1 MATKFTPRMNAA
13 RAQMDGLRSTDP
25 VVQAMLDATRRKREE
40 EEKKR
45 KEAAQAVSSSGSV
58 GLNRAAAALPGA
70 ARLTSTDPVIQQLLG
85 NKAKHDATLAAWD
98 AQRGGRQEA
107 YKKELQAAGGYYATL
122 PQKSDW
128 TAYSAARE
136 DVYDPTYRYINGTE
150 EFRDKAK
157 WTQQGYTSERE
168 RLRYMTPEEIGTY
181 NYLYNKN
188 IGNPMGRNAG
198 SDYLESLT
206 RQLNERQAKA
216 REAREREFSKEHE
229 ILGSIGSVVDS
240 TLGGVASAVDL
251 GLQGA
256 KKLFTGEDIDYN
268 TKYQQYGR
276 SAENARDEVAKNIDN
291 PVWKFL
297 YQTGM
302 SAADS
307 FAAGMFGPLAGGWM
321 LGTSAGASAARDAHE
336 RGASD
341 GQALLTGVLAGTAE
355 MLFERVS
362 IGNLKGLK
370 EVPVTGIK
378 SIAKNVA
385 KSMAVNAS
393 EELLTEIANTVTDLL
408 VMGDMSNYALS
419 VQDYV
424 EQGMSE
430 QEARNKAAL
439 DVAGQILLSG
449 LAGGV
454 MGTAFGGIGSV
465 QSAFQNSR
473 TGKAIAQTGN
483 QQTVLDA
490 GMGMAEG
497 SDARKFAEKLKA
509 KQEAGQTLRNSEIGA
524 LDRENLMQ
532 VKNALDTV
540 TRLGKAFGRQVH
552 FYEDADAEQG
562 GYAENGEIY
571 LNTRAPQQM
580 MAQFFTHELTHTAEN
595 TEAYNLLAADIRG
608 RLGKSLEEMKKKK
621 IERYAEKDTFLT
633 DAGAEAEVIADYVA
647 KNLFTNE
654 AEIKQLAKRNRNA
667 ALRVLDRIR
676 EWSAKVNGDTE
687 KEFLLRA
694 QRLYEKA
701 IRETRGTAEGEKQ
714 YVIKKTQDNKN
725 FVEIEDDILANVPQS
740 EWVRTVKRNLGQRFP
755 EGISVNGQHIK
766 INWQTKKEMTGSDY
780 TNQLSDNDNQM
791 YADKMRATN
800 NADEILETAQN
811 WVGEKPKHKRKDNI
825 REFARGEVLFR
836 IGGRG
841 YVAEVDVATT
851 SNGSAALYDIVNIK
865 TADIKEKNP
874 TRTEQTPVSQVLGS
888 DRSDAAVMP
897 RRNEARH
904 RASESAFNDSIP
916 QTDANGNTSGE
927 NVTQLQQSKR
937 QMAFTDESDELFAKP
952 VYSKPPLSKEDL
964 EARYEAEK
972 AYNREARESTLF
984 SQAEESD
991 DAEDLSDRDAVLEEF
1006 WAETHQE
1013 GPEDIEASR
1022 EEYEQFW
1029 RDFQARSDELAAEMG
1044 IKTGMEDLAAF
1055 LASEREITEE
1065 ANIAREERARG
1076 KVAFSEGAA
1085 ESDANAFTRD
1095 MLNGRGKDGF
1105 DRAQKN
1111 AAYAM
1116 GKAVGK
1122 ITWAD
1127 STVFDEAA
1135 ARLTEQY
1142 LRSGKYAADG
1152 SAALKRSE
1160 DAFDALWYAAE
1171 AANRE
1176 YYEKYSKIRDG
1187 LSAYLR
1193 FDSEDTALLYRD
1205 HWQKKYG
1212 DLLKFSEDG
1221 RGIGEAYDILRE
1233 QAPELFPERFTK
1245 PREQL
1250 RRMLQ
1255 IAQSFEILRSQDTKK
1270 SDAIGYDIARERAK
1284 VEFKTAVQE
1293 AIMATE
1299 RVRRYAEDKK
1309 SAKEEVAAIPT
1320 DPADIL
1326 EIAEKKKKL
1335 QREADRIA
1343 ARWLLTRDDK
1353 AMVDR
1358 LLRGEM
1364 KPSEVSGP
1372 NREGIIT
1379 VFEKKAQV
1387 EMMDQPLRRYYARKK
1402 EQRNEAADTALGDIN
1417 DLTKIRDKSSGLAYS
1432 TNTME
1437 RNIEDVF
1444 WDKRT
1449 QDAVKSYI
1457 DRVHVSEADLT
1468 RAKNAYN
1475 ERVNKLELSQK
1486 VAKGNTVSEAA
1497 AVQILGEARDN
1508 IARLTEMA
1516 ANRRRNGEVDGE
1528 ERLNGKTL
1536 DEWNQVVITLK
1547 QENPSMD
1554 WAKIDGAVQVFHEIY
1569 DDLFSQMN
1577 RARVENGYAPIDYR
1591 RGYFPHFQKNEPDTI
1606 FGKLLAG
1613 LGVDAEVT
1621 PLPTSINGLTDQFKP
1636 GIAWFGHAQSRLGFE
1651 TDFDAIEGYKRYID
1665 GALRVIYH
1673 TDNIQ
1678 NLRAL
1683 ERRIRY
1689 WTTDEGMRE
1698 RLEQKWAELD
1708 ANETMNEDEK
1718 NEAMQK
1724 LYAEGK
1730 FLLSN
1735 FCNELTEYTNLL
1747 AGKKSRLDRG
1757 MEALIGR
1764 RAYNILN
1771 ALNRR
1776 LGANMVA
1783 ANIGSAMT
1791 NIIPLQQGYAQM
1803 GGVNLAKGIYKTW
1816 RGSAKK
1822 DGFAAQSDFLT
1833 NRRGAVEVGSTFA
1846 DKASRVA
1853 GWMMETVD
1861 GMVSETLVRARY
1873 EQNIKAGMSHEAAL
1887 GEADRW
1893 TARVMADR
1901 SRGSMPTIFHSA
1913 NPVVK
1918 MFTQF
1923 QLEVANNIAYTF
1935 KDMPRDA
1942 KEKGIGE
1949 LVKVFMRYFI
1959 GAWLFNECYEFF
1971 FGRRPAFD
1979 PLGWGNEFVGDAFG
1993 FEMPNLLELG
2003 GEIVTGEANWDDFK
2017 TDKKGIVK
2025 ATGGLFGNIAED
2037 TPFIGGI
2044 LPMLWGSEGGG
2055 RIPLSSAIPNITNI
2069 SGIFDKDRAWQDRVE
2084 IGYKELT
2091 KPLYY
2096 LAMPMAGGQLKKTF
2110 EGITA
2115 AIQGGSYSY
2124 NTQGEKTLQY
2134 PLHKDSAWDTAKTYA
2149 QAAVLGKSSFGTS
2162 RDWVNSEFDS
2172 MSAKET
2178 AIYRG
2183 LMDAGMT
2190 SRGAFDLIRKIG
2202 AAKATEEMTADAIKR
2217 QILRDAQI
2225 SEEERAVVYYGMM
2238 ATEKERTLLD
2248 AFNDQNLNTARA
2260 ADLLLQMRDASST
2273 AEKRK
2278 MLYNTRLGDLEK
2290 AMIYRE
2296 KISTAWD
2303 EEIAAVHEAGL
2314 MFDDFLAAQNAL
2326 AEIEASVNGAE
2337 AEEDAPE
2344 VDIFAQTSQLF
2355 TTGWLDKQKQG
2366 EKESQAEKKAKQDKK
2381 TARDNAFIRWTKENG
2396 YSMQNQWVLMDCLG
2410 ISTEAKKENKSK
2422 QFGFSLPTMPEIKLP
2437 EIKMPTLPTINLPN
2451 FGG

>member
-1 MATKFTPRMNAA
+1 MATKFTPRMTAA

-85 NKAKHDATLAAWD
+85 NKAKHDAALAAWD
-98 AQRGGRQEA
+98 AQRGERQEA

-128 TAYSAARE
+128 AAYSAARG

-291 PVWKFL
+291 PVGKFL

-307 FAAGMFGPLAGGWM
+307 LAAGMFGPLAGGVM

-341 GQALLTGVLAGTAE
+341 GQALLVGVLAGTAE
-355 MLFERVS
+355 GLFERVS

-370 EVPVTGIK
+370 DIPVTGIK

-419 VQDYV
+419 VEDYV

-430 QEARNKAAL
+430 SDAKKKAAG

-483 QQTVLDA
+483 PQAVLDA

-497 SDARKFAEKLKA
+497 SGARKFAEKLTA

-524 LDRENLMQ
+524 LHRENVMQ
-532 VKNALDTV
+532 IKNAQDTV

-595 TEAYNLLAADIRG
+595 AEAYNLLAADIRG
-608 RLGKSLEEMKKKK
+608 RLGKLLEEMKKKK

-667 ALRVLDRIR
+667 ALRVYDRIR

-701 IRETRGTAEGEKQ
+701 LRETRGTAGESVKQYSLDTYSEKQ
-714 YVIKKTQDNKN
+714 IENWSASKKIQIYSDEEQLRN
-725 FVEIEDDILANVPQS
+725 FVRKSLTDSQFDKKMYFGKISEELAERIYEDTGVDVKGYNLSISSSEIRKIIMYSHGSKEFEALRGQRNITEDDIAIIPIVVTSPDKVVLAEKKYNDRPVI
-740 EWVRTVKRNLGQRFP
+740 EFHKT
-755 EGISVNGQHIK
+755 VNGRTTVVTYHSHRHHDLVV
-766 INWQTKKEMTGSDY
+766 QT
-780 TNQLSDNDNQM
+780 M
-791 YADKMRATN
+791 Y
-800 NADEILETAQN
+800 
-811 WVGEKPKHKRKDNI
+811 
-825 REFARGEVLFR
+825 
-836 IGGRG
+836 GG
-841 YVAEVDVATT
+841 
-851 SNGSAALYDIVNIK
+851 
-865 TADIKEKNP
+865 KEKGSLATPPSEVSLLSP
-874 TRTEQTPVSQVLGS
+874 TSETPSGT
-888 DRSDAAVMP
+888 
-897 RRNEARH
+897 
-904 RASESAFNDSIP
+904 ASNDSI
-916 QTDANGNTSGE
+916 AENSGAVNSE
-927 NVTQLQQSKR
+927 YQKYLPKPR
-937 QMAFTDESDELFAKP
+937 QMAYTDESDELFAKP

-991 DAEDLSDRDAVLEEF
+991 AAEDLSDRDAVLEEF

-1029 RDFQARSDELAAEMG
+1029 RDFQAKSDELAAETG
-1044 IKTGMEDLAAF
+1044 IKTGMEDLATF

-1065 ANIAREERARG
+1065 ANLAREERARG

-1127 STVFDEAA
+1127 STAFDEAA

-1152 SAALKRSE
+1152 SAALTRSE

-1233 QAPELFPERFTK
+1233 QAPELFPEQFTK

-1372 NREGIIT
+1372 NREGIIA

-1444 WDKRT
+1444 RDKGT

-1497 AVQILGEARDN
+1497 AVQIMGEARDN

-1547 QENPSMD
+1547 QENPNMN

-1683 ERRIRY
+1683 ERRIRF

-1708 ANETMNEDEK
+1708 ANEKLSEDEK

-1735 FCNELTEYTNLL
+1735 FCNEVTEYTNLL

-1757 MEALIGR
+1757 IEALIGR

-1791 NIIPLQQGYAQM
+1791 NFIPLQQGYAQL
-1803 GGVNLAKGIYKTW
+1803 GGVNLARGMYDAW
-1816 RGSAKK
+1816 RGAVKK

-1846 DKASRVA
+1846 DKASKVT
-1853 GWMMETVD
+1853 GIMMETVD

-1873 EQNIKAGMSHEAAL
+1873 AQNIKAGMSHEAAL

-1901 SRGSMPTIFHSA
+1901 SRGSMPTIFHST
-1913 NPVVK
+1913 NPVIK

-1935 KDMPRDA
+1935 KDVPRDA
-1942 KEKGIGE
+1942 RNKGVKEMI
-1949 LVKVFMRYFI
+1949 KVFARYFI
-1959 GAWLFNECYEFF
+1959 GAWLFNEIYEFI

-1979 PLGWGNEFVGDAFG
+1979 PVGWVDEFSGDAFG
-1993 FEMPNLLELG
+1993 FEVPNLLELG
-2003 GEIVTGEANWDDFK
+2003 YDTITGEVSLEDFE

-2025 ATGGLFGNIAED
+2025 ATAGLFGNIAED
-2037 TPFIGGI
+2037 TPFIGGV

-2055 RIPLSSAIPNITNI
+2055 RIPLGSAIPNISNI
-2069 SGIFDKDRAWQDRVE
+2069 SGLFDKDRAWQDKVE

-2124 NTQGEKTLQY
+2124 NSQGEKTLQY
-2134 PLHKDSAWDTAKTYA
+2134 PLHKDTAWDTIRAYG
-2149 QAAVLGKSSFGTS
+2149 QAAVLGKSSFDTS
-2162 RDWVNSEFDS
+2162 REWVNSDFDS
-2172 MSAKET
+2172 LSAKET
-2178 AIYRG
+2178 AIYQG
-2183 LMDAGMT
+2183 LMDEGMD
-2190 SRGAFDLIRKIG
+2190 SRDAFSLIRELG
-2202 AAKATEEMTADAIKR
+2202 AAKATDEMTADAVKR
-2217 QILRDAQI
+2217 QILRDANI
-2225 SEEERAVVYYGMM
+2225 SEAEKAVVYYGMM
-2238 ATEKERTLLD
+2238 ATEKERTLLN
-2248 AFNDQNLNTARA
+2248 AFNDQNFNTARA
-2260 ADLLLQMRDASST
+2260 AGLLLQMRDASST

-2278 MLYNTRLGDLEK
+2278 MLYDTRLGDLEK

-2355 TTGWLDKQKQG
+2355 MTGWLDSQKQG
-2366 EKESQAEKKAKQDKK
+2366 EKESRAEKKAKQDKK

-2396 YSMQNQWVLMDCLG
+2396 YSMENQWVLMDCLG
-2410 ISTEAKKENKSK
+2410 ISTEAKKKNKSK

>member
-58 GLNRAAAALPGA
+58 GLNSAAAALPGA
-70 ARLTSTDPVIQQLLG
+70 ARLTSRDPVIQQLLG
-85 NKAKHDATLAAWD
+85 NKAKHDAALAAWD
-98 AQRGGRQEA
+98 AQRGERQEA

-128 TAYSAARE
+128 AAYSAARG

-157 WTQQGYTSERE
+157 WTQQGYTAERE

-216 REAREREFSKEHE
+216 REASEREFANKHE
-229 ILGSIGSVVDS
+229 ILGSIVSVADS
-240 TLGGVASAVDL
+240 TFGGVASAVDL

-256 KKLFTGEDIDYN
+256 KKLFAGEDIDYN

-291 PVWKFL
+291 PVGKFL

-307 FAAGMFGPLAGGWM
+307 LAAGMFGPLAGGWM

-341 GQALLTGVLAGTAE
+341 GQALLTGLLAGTAE
-355 MLFERVS
+355 GLFERVS

-378 SIAKNVA
+378 SISKNVA

-439 DVAGQILLSG
+439 DVAGQIALAG

-497 SDARKFAEKLKA
+497 SDARKFAEKLNA

-524 LDRENLMQ
+524 LHRENVMQ
-532 VKNALDTV
+532 IKNAQDTV

-595 TEAYNLLAADIRG
+595 AEAYNLLAADISG
-608 RLGKSLEEMKKKK
+608 RLGDSLAEMKQRK
-621 IERYAEKDTFLT
+621 IERYAQKGTALT

-654 AEIKQLAKRNRNA
+654 KEITRLAQRNRNA
-667 ALRVLDRIR
+667 ALRVYDRIR

-701 IRETRGTAEGEKQ
+701 LRETRGTAGESERQNIIETFPDGRKYVKADRQVIMGNDPESWGEQVELYINRKIRNGENVALHTEDGDVLLLTGDTEGKASFRYYVRDKNGVLRPLTDKEYETKLNAETHIDELAKISKIKQ
-714 YVIKKTQDNKN
+714 KDVPDELGVHGEFAKYGWDYRTAFFEDFDGRYYKITISIAKN
-725 FVEIEDDILANVPQS
+725 DDGKIVYNIGQIRESSKPSFNGSSDTMTGA
-740 EWVRTVKRNLGQRFP
+740 RTGVAA
-755 EGISVNGQHIK
+755 SVN
-766 INWQTKKEMTGSDY
+766 
-780 TNQLSDNDNQM
+780 
-791 YADKMRATN
+791 
-800 NADEILETAQN
+800 
-811 WVGEKPKHKRKDNI
+811 
-825 REFARGEVLFR
+825 
-836 IGGRG
+836 
-841 YVAEVDVATT
+841 
-851 SNGSAALYDIVNIK
+851 
-865 TADIKEKNP
+865 
-874 TRTEQTPVSQVLGS
+874 
-888 DRSDAAVMP
+888 
-897 RRNEARH
+897 
-904 RASESAFNDSIP
+904 SIP
-916 QTDANGNTSGE
+916 KTDANSNTSGE
-927 NVTQLQQSKR
+927 NVTQLQQTKR
-937 QMAFTDESDELFAKP
+937 QMAYTDESDELFAKP

-964 EARYEAEK
+964 EARYEAEM
-972 AYNREARESTLF
+972 AYNREARENTLF
-984 SQAEESD
+984 SQAEKSD

-1013 GPEDIEASR
+1013 GPGDIESSR

-1029 RDFQARSDELAAEMG
+1029 RDFQAKSDELEAESG
-1044 IKTGMEDLAAF
+1044 NKTGMEDLAAF
-1055 LASEREITEE
+1055 IASEREITEE
-1065 ANIAREERARG
+1065 ANIAREERARE

-1127 STVFDEAA
+1127 STAFDEAA

-1152 SAALKRSE
+1152 SAALTRSE

-1284 VEFKTAVQE
+1284 VEFKTAVEE

-1299 RVRRYAEDKK
+1299 RVRRYAEDQK
-1309 SAKEEVAAIPT
+1309 SAKEEVAAVPT

-1358 LLRGEM
+1358 LLRGEL

-1372 NREGIIT
+1372 NREGIIA

-1444 WDKRT
+1444 RDKRT

-1516 ANRRRNGEVDGE
+1516 ANQRKNGEVDGE

-1547 QENPSMD
+1547 QENPNMN

-1569 DDLFSQMN
+1569 GDLFSQMN

-1673 TDNIQ
+1673 TENIQ

-1683 ERRIRY
+1683 ERRIRF

-1757 MEALIGR
+1757 IEALIGR

-1783 ANIGSAMT
+1783 ANIGSAVT
-1791 NIIPLQQGYAQM
+1791 NFIPLQQGYAQL
-1803 GGVNLAKGIYKTW
+1803 GGVNLVRGMYDAW
-1816 RGSAKK
+1816 RGAVKK

-1846 DKASRVA
+1846 DKASKVT
-1853 GWMMETVD
+1853 GIMMETVD

-1873 EQNIKAGMSHEAAL
+1873 AQNIKAGMSHEAAL

-1901 SRGSMPTIFHSA
+1901 SRGSMPTIFHSV
-1913 NPVVK
+1913 NPVMK

-1935 KDMPRDA
+1935 KDLPRDA
-1942 KEKGIGE
+1942 REKGAKE
-1949 LVKVFMRYFI
+1949 LVKVFARYFI

-1979 PLGWGNEFVGDAFG
+1979 PLGWGNEFAGDAFG
-1993 FEMPNLLELG
+1993 FEVPNLLELG
-2003 GEIVTGEANWDDFK
+2003 GEIVTGDLSAEDFR
-2017 TDKKGIVK
+2017 TDKKGVFK
-2025 ATGGLFGNIAED
+2025 AAAGLFGNIAED
-2037 TPFIGGI
+2037 TPFVGGV

-2055 RIPLSSAIPNITNI
+2055 RLPISSALPNLTNL
-2069 SGIFDKDRAWQDRVE
+2069 GGLLDKDRAWQDKAE
-2084 IGYKELT
+2084 TAYKELT

-2096 LAMPMAGGQLKKTF
+2096 LAMPMGGGQLKKTI
-2110 EGITA
+2110 EGLSA

-2124 NTQGEKTLQY
+2124 NKQGEKTLQY
-2134 PLHKDSAWDTAKTYA
+2134 PLHQDNAWETATTYA
-2149 QAAVLGKSSFGTS
+2149 KATVFGKSSFDTS
-2162 RDWVNSEFDS
+2162 RDWVNSDFDS
-2172 MSAKET
+2172 LSAKET

-2183 LMDAGMT
+2183 LMDVGMT
-2190 SRGAFDLIRKIG
+2190 SKDAFALVRKLG
-2202 AAKATEEMTADAIKR
+2202 SAKATDEMTADAIKR
-2217 QILRDAQI
+2217 QILRDAKI
-2225 SEEERAVVYYGMM
+2225 SEEEKAVVYYGMM

-2248 AFNDQNLNTARA
+2248 AFNDQNFNMARA
-2260 ADLLLQMRDASST
+2260 AGLLLKMRDASST

-2278 MLYNTRLGDLEK
+2278 MLYDTRLGDLEK

-2337 AEEDAPE
+2337 AEENAPE

-2355 TTGWLDKQKQG
+2355 TTGWLDSQKQG
-2366 EKESQAEKKAKQDKK
+2366 EKESRAEKKAKQDKK

-2410 ISTEAKKENKSK
+2410 ISTEAKKKNKSK
-2422 QFGFSLPTMPEIKLP
+2422 QFGFSLPAMPEIKLP
-2437 EIKMPTLPTINLPN
+2437 EIKLPELPTINLPN